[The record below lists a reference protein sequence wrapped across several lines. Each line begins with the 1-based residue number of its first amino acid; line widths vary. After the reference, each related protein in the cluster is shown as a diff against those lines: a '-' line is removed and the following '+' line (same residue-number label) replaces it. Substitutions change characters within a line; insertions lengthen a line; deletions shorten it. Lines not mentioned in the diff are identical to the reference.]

1 MPQHAYFAGLRVCQ
15 YDLVYRSG
23 HMDEYWDGLKTV
35 SMMGGGGTTIN
46 VNMPA
51 GSDGQDVPQ

>member
-1 MPQHAYFAGLRVCQ
+1 MIPSAPQG
-15 YDLVYRSG
+15 SP
-23 HMDEYWDGLKTV
+23 V

-51 GSDGQDVPQ
+51 GSDGQDVVAALQRYVRQNGAADIATSNLVRI